1 MCIRERTVQQEKDES
16 ERSRLAQVFE
26 LSETEK
32 AMLDSAIESG
42 EFVLKEEEAL
52 F

>member
-1 MCIRERTVQQEKDES
+1 MTGQERDET

-26 LSETEK
+26 LLDSEK